1 MNGYLLVAA
10 LASATFVCRRCPSMR
25 AGTSLACAL
34 GLLQVLVGIA
44 NVRNAIP
51 PEITGLHTGLATA
64 LVLTVAILMRTAWR
78 PPPDV
83 VAAGSAVLNP
93 G

>member
-1 MNGYLLVAA
+1 MNGYLLVVA
-10 LASATFVCRRCPSMR
+10 LAAAAIVCRHYPSLR
-25 AGTSLACAL
+25 TGTSFACAL

-64 LVLTVAILMRTAWR
+64 LVLTTAILVQTVWR
-78 PPPDV
+78 QRPDV
-83 VAAGSAVLNP
+83 VTARDAVLNP